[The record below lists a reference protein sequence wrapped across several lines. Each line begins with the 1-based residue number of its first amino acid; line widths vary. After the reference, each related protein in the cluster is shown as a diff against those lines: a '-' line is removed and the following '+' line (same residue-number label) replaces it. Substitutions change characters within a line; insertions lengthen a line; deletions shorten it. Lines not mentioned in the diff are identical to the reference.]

1 MARLRGGSRKAIGGR
16 VKGAPT
22 TTIWDRP
29 PPGPARG
36 AFAAPTW
43 LVALLSMGLV
53 ALAAFGLL
61 RAYRRRAK

>member
-1 MARLRGGSRKAIGGR
+1 VGR

-22 TTIWDRP
+22 TTTVFVRDRP

-36 AFAAPTW
+36 AIAAPTW
-43 LVALLSMGLV
+43 LVALLSVALV